1 MEARPKIDND
11 MVLTAAKVIAER
23 MGVSDIVDTAE
34 SIAAVYRW
42 PMDGFELAKKLD
54 RWQSWDTTRSDMDEL
69 DALDSLVSKA
79 LADAEKGW
87 FERNQP
93 QPALEV
99 GARIQWRGVTGEITG
114 IYEHGPAKYLVK
126 PDNSTIGDGRYIVN
140 FEDAQ
145 PIVEAQS

>member
-1 MEARPKIDND
+1 MEPRPQVDD
-11 MVLTAAKVIAER
+11 AMELEAAKVVAAR
-23 MGVSDIVDTAE
+23 MGVSDIDDTAE
-34 SIAAVYRW
+34 SIAAEYSY

-54 RWQSWDTTRSDMDEL
+54 RWQNWDTTRSDMDEL

-79 LADAEKGW
+79 LADAEKRW

-93 QPALEV
+93 QPVLEV

-145 PIVEAQS
+145 PIIEAQS

>member
-11 MVLTAAKVIAER
+11 MVLTAAKVVAER

-34 SIAAVYRW
+34 SIAAEYRW
-42 PMDGFELAKKLD
+42 PMDGFELAKALD
-54 RWQSWDTTRSDMDEL
+54 KWQSWDTTREDMEEL
-69 DALDSLVSKA
+69 DAMDTLVRKA
-79 LADAEKGW
+79 LEKAEQEW
-87 FERNQP
+87 FEHNRP
-93 QPALEV
+93 QPSFEV
-99 GARIQWRGVTGEITG
+99 GARIRWRGITGKIDG

-145 PIVEAQS
+145 PIAEAQS